1 MRVRITR
8 LDPEVRLP
16 AYATPDSAG
25 FDLSASEDIVI
36 EPGATALVGTG
47 LVVKTP
53 KGHFLALI
61 ARSSTPLKKGLI
73 LANSVGVIDPDYCG
87 PRDEVRLEFLN
98 VTSKPV
104 HISKGER
111 LAQGL
116 LLSAVRVEWEE
127 AAPDEVSRGGFGSTG
142 G

>member
-8 LDPEVRLP
+8 LNPEVPLP

-25 FDLSASEDIVI
+25 FDISASEDVVI
-36 EPGATALVGTG
+36 EPGAIALVRTG

-61 ARSSTPLKKGLI
+61 ARSSTPLKRGLI

-87 PRDEVRLEFLN
+87 ATDEVKLQFLN
-98 VTSKPV
+98 VTSEPV
-104 HISKGER
+104 RIAKGDR
-111 LAQGL
+111 LAQGMFL
-116 LLSAVRVEWEE
+116 AATRVEWEE
-127 AAPDEVSRGGFGSTG
+127 AEPDSASRGGFGSTG
-142 G
+142 H

>member
-8 LDPEVRLP
+8 LNPEVPLP

-25 FDLSASEDIVI
+25 FDIVASEDVVI
-36 EPGATALVGTG
+36 EPGAIALVGTG

-61 ARSSTPLKKGLI
+61 ARSSTPLKRGLI

-87 PRDEVRLEFLN
+87 ATDEVKLQFLN
-98 VTSKPV
+98 LTSAPV
-104 HISKGER
+104 RIAKGDR
-111 LAQGL
+111 LAQGMFL
-116 LLSAVRVEWEE
+116 AAARVEWEE
-127 AAPDEVSRGGFGSTG
+127 AAPDNASRGGFGSTG
-142 G
+142 H